1 MARPTNCK
9 KCHKPKR
16 PKGKEYKDAPG
27 YCECGRPPVIT
38 KEVLQKLEDAF
49 SNSLPD
55 KEACLYAGISP
66 GTLYNYQLQNPE
78 FVERKEQLKLTPNL
92 AARKTIV
99 NALGDINTAKW
110 WMEKRDPEFGNK
122 VKVEHTGEIGVTDV
136 TAQMSEEEKAALA
149 TLRAARR
156 KRIENKIKSS

>member
-1 MARPTNCK
+1 MATKKFCK

-16 PKGKEYKDAPG
+16 PTGKEYKDLPN
-27 YCECGRPPVIT
+27 YCECGRPEAIT

-55 KEACLYAGISP
+55 REACLYAGISP
-66 GTLYNYQLQNPE
+66 GTLYNYQLKHPE

-99 NALGDINTAKW
+99 NSLADVNTAKW

-122 VKVEHTGEIGVTDV
+122 VKVEHSGGVELIDP
-136 TAQMSEEEKAALA
+136 TAEMTEEEKAALA